1 MTDNKVSYLN
11 KTFSDFKTSLL
22 NYAKTYFPNS
32 YNDFSDSNPGA
43 MFIEMAS
50 YVGDIASFYADT
62 QLQETFLLYAKE
74 KANLYALSYMLGYRP
89 KISYASTT
97 LIDIYQLIP
106 SISTGGVSQP
116 DYTYALIIP
125 ANTSLTSKSTGTKF
139 LTIDKVNFNDTINT
153 EISFVDANYF
163 LLKKQ
168 IKAISAEIK
177 STSISPIAGQKFQTF
192 NINDTNILQ
201 ILDATDSLGNKWYEV
216 PYLAQSSIL
225 DKITNPN
232 VSSDGVPY
240 LTDYK
245 KVPRRY
251 VSRFLSDGTLQLEFG
266 AGIASLSDTS
276 ILPTPDNIQLGFP
289 GISSLNINNYNPVF
303 LN

>member
-1 MTDNKVSYLN
+1 MRTNQKVHQFQEQVEEITDFEFNEGLILS
-11 KTFSDFKTSLL
+11 TS
-22 NYAKTYFPNS
+22 
-32 YNDFSDSNPGA
+32 
-43 MFIEMAS
+43 IEGNLGV
-50 YVGDIASFYADT
+50 YDIRK
-62 QLQETFLLYAKE
+62 LK

-168 IKAISAEIK
+168 C
-177 STSISPIAGQKFQTF
+177 
-192 NINDTNILQ
+192 NI
-201 ILDATDSLGNKWYEV
+201 YEKRN
-216 PYLAQSSIL
+216 S
-225 DKITNPN
+225 
-232 VSSDGVPY
+232 
-240 LTDYK
+240 
-245 KVPRRY
+245 
-251 VSRFLSDGTLQLEFG
+251 
-266 AGIASLSDTS
+266 
-276 ILPTPDNIQLGFP
+276 
-289 GISSLNINNYNPVF
+289 
-303 LN
+303 